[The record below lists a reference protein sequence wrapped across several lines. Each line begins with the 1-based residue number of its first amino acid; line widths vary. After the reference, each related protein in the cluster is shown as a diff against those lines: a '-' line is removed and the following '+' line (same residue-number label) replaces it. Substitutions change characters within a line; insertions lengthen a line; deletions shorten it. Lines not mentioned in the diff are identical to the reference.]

1 MSSILVADI
10 GGTNARFGLV
20 NIAGMQQSQP
30 DYTAQLQKTLKCA
43 EYATIAEMI
52 RDYGQQAGT
61 ALPAYAC
68 LAIAGPIKQ
77 GRVRMTNLKWEFAI
91 ADLQQ
96 ELNMKALDVLND
108 FAALA
113 YSMPH
118 LGSAELHEIHSG
130 QADPDASM
138 LAVGPGTGFG
148 MAALVPHA
156 GRWKIAPTEGGHTN
170 FAPGTLEEV
179 EVLKYLLTQQARV
192 SVENLVSGSGLVLLY
207 RALAAVKGQQAQDFT
222 PADVSE
228 RGLAGTDP
236 LCRSAVDTFCAI
248 LGSVVGDK
256 GLSTGARGGI
266 YLGGGI
272 VPRLLE
278 HLPNTTFLQRYM
290 DKGPMTDYMQAIPL
304 NAIVKDTAA
313 LIGTA
318 AWLQDTVPDLAG

>member
-20 NIAGMQQSQP
+20 DIAGMQQTKP
-30 DYTAQLQKTLKCA
+30 DYSAQSQKTLKCA
-43 EYATIAEMI
+43 DYATLADMIREYA
-52 RDYGQQAGT
+52 QQSGT

-91 ADLQQ
+91 ADMQQ
-96 ELNMKALDVLND
+96 ELGMTALNVLND

-118 LGSAELHEIHSG
+118 LGTAELHQLHPGE
-130 QADPDASM
+130 ADPNASM

-148 MAALVPHA
+148 MAALVPSA

-179 EVLKYLLTQQARV
+179 EVLKYLLTQQPRV

-207 RALAAVKGQQAQDFT
+207 KALAAVTDQQAHDYS

-228 RGLAGTDP
+228 RGLAGTDS
-236 LCRSAVDTFCAI
+236 LCRSTVDTFCAI

-272 VPRLLE
+272 IPRLLE
-278 HLPNTTFLQRYM
+278 HLPSTTFMERYT

-304 NAIVKDTAA
+304 NAIIKDTAA

-318 AWLQDTVPDLAG
+318 AWLHDNVSELAR